1 MRDLFLFW
9 GFVAIT
15 MAAPASAQTYDP
27 SYPVC
32 LQIFAALDGGNY
44 IECRFTSMA
53 QCQASASGRG
63 GMCMVNPYPAKSLE
77 ERGSRK
83 IDPRSISLGRR

>member
-1 MRDLFLFW
+1 MRDLFLVIL
-9 GFVAIT
+9 GVVAIT

-44 IECRFTSMA
+44 IECSHLGHRYCDSCRA
-53 QCQASASGRG
+53 RKYGL
-63 GMCMVNPYPAKSLE
+63 PA
-77 ERGSRK
+77 
-83 IDPRSISLGRR
+83 D